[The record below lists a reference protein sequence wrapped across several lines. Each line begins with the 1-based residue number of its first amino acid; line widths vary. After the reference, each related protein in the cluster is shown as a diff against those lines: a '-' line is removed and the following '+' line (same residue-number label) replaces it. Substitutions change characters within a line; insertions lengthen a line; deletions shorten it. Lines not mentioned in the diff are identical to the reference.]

1 MYLCRHKTYFSSLF
15 YITTMSKSTTTR
27 NVIIFDDNQ
36 VRKQL
41 LPFTYTRPVALLRLG
56 ITTIDEKW
64 RAMLGEAT
72 YSYLTVPYLKKKFPL
87 KARRNANL
95 MVAGHVVPTP
105 QLAQQVLNLAHGEAL
120 MVGEQLIAFNG
131 SARDFDARHFT
142 RVVFPEQP
150 PVTICQLYDIFE
162 RNGEV
167 LCQDFDRL
175 THRRRSQ
182 PIPDTCTVIGD
193 PKRIFIERGAT
204 VQGAMLNTND
214 GPIYIGP
221 NVEVMEGACIRGAFA
236 ACHDAKVRIGA
247 KVYGAV
253 TLGPHCKIGG
263 EVENSVFIGYSNKAH
278 EGFLG
283 DAVIG
288 EWCNIGGGTTASNL
302 KNDYSEIKLW
312 NYATKRFERTG
323 LQFCG
328 LFLGDHSKIGVN
340 CMINTAT
347 VVGVGVNIHGAGF
360 PRNFVASFQEGS
372 SNAGFKNVPFD
383 TFITIAQRVMA
394 RRNITLTTQDRDIY
408 KAIYNISD
416 RYK

>member
-1 MYLCRHKTYFSSLF
+1 MK
-15 YITTMSKSTTTR
+15 KNAR
-27 NVIIFDDNQ
+27 NVILFDDNE

-41 LPFTYTRPVALLRLG
+41 LPITYTRPIALLRVG
-56 ITTIDEKW
+56 ITTIAEKW
-64 RAMLGEAT
+64 QAMLGEAN

-87 KARRNANL
+87 HARRSSNL
-95 MVAGHVVPTP
+95 MVAGNVIPTP
-105 QLAQQVLNLAHGEAL
+105 ELAQQVLGLGLGEAL

-131 SARDFDARHFT
+131 SAHDYDAHHYT
-142 RVVFPEQP
+142 RIHFPENIP
-150 PVTICQLYDIFE
+150 LVIKHLYDIFE
-162 RNGEV
+162 FNGVV
-167 LCQDFDRL
+167 LSQDFDRL
-175 THRRRSQ
+175 TAGRESQ
-182 PIPDTCTVIGD
+182 PLSSTNTVIGD
-193 PKRIFIERGAT
+193 ASRIFVEQGAY
-204 VQGAMLNTND
+204 VEGAMLNTHE

-221 NVEVMEGACIRGAFA
+221 NVEVMEGACIRGGFA

-247 KVYGAV
+247 KVYGAT

-263 EVENSVFIGYSNKAH
+263 EVENTVFIGYSNKAH

-302 KNDYSEIKLW
+302 KNDYGEIKLW
-312 NYATKRFERTG
+312 NYASKRFERTG

-328 LFLGDHSKIGVN
+328 LFMGDHSKIGVN
-340 CMINTAT
+340 GMINTAT
-347 VVGVGVNIHGAGF
+347 VLGVGVNIHGAGF

-372 SNAGFKNVPFD
+372 AAAGFKNVPLE
-383 TFITIAQRVMA
+383 TFYTIAERVMA
-394 RRNITLTTQDRDIY
+394 RRSIVLTDVDRDIY

>member
-1 MYLCRHKTYFSSLF
+1 MK
-15 YITTMSKSTTTR
+15 KNAR
-27 NVIIFDDNQ
+27 NVILFDDNE

-41 LPFTYTRPVALLRLG
+41 LPFTYTRPIALLRVG
-56 ITTIDEKW
+56 ITTIAEKW
-64 RAMLGEAT
+64 QAMLGEAN

-87 KARRNANL
+87 HARRSSNL
-95 MVAGHVVPTP
+95 MIAGNVIPTP
-105 QLAQQVLNLAHGEAL
+105 ELAQQVLGLGLGEAL

-131 SARDFDARHFT
+131 SAHDYDAHHYT
-142 RVVFPEQP
+142 RIHFPENIP
-150 PVTICQLYDIFE
+150 LVIKHLYDIFE
-162 RNGEV
+162 FNGVV
-167 LCQDFDRL
+167 LAQDFDRL
-175 THRRRSQ
+175 TAGRESQ
-182 PIPDTCTVIGD
+182 PLSSTNTVIGD
-193 PKRIFIERGAT
+193 ASRIFVEQGAY
-204 VQGAMLNTND
+204 VEGAMLNTHE

-221 NVEVMEGACIRGAFA
+221 NVEVMEGACIRGGFA

-247 KVYGAV
+247 KVYGAT

-263 EVENSVFIGYSNKAH
+263 EVENTVFIGYSNKAH

-302 KNDYSEIKLW
+302 KNDYGEIKLW
-312 NYATKRFERTG
+312 NYASKRFERTG

-328 LFLGDHSKIGVN
+328 LFMGDHSKIGVN
-340 CMINTAT
+340 GMINTAT
-347 VVGVGVNIHGAGF
+347 VLGVGVNIHGAGF

-372 SNAGFKNVPFD
+372 AAAGFKNVPLE
-383 TFITIAQRVMA
+383 TFYTIAERVMA
-394 RRNITLTTQDRDIY
+394 RRSIVLTDVDRDIY